1 MSFFVADNKIPITQK
16 SIGIPATN
24 GLSYNPG
31 QQIDF
36 YVDPQQVKF
45 FNPKNSYLSFDV
57 KIQMKGDT
65 TGQLTRLML
74 DSHIGAQSL
83 IKEIRI
89 FDGSNNALLEEI
101 VGYNIN
107 TMVKYDYE
115 CNDSLR
121 NKRAL
126 SEGAGY
132 RGMNEGSQGTT
143 ESFQNSAINQYSRP
157 NADTTQS
164 ASLINA
170 SYQDCKVCLPLNTGI
185 FSNDKIFPCMLTSGL
200 RITILLEDSIRCIR
214 QMEGAMVN
222 RKTPLNPF
230 IHSKNGCAT
239 NANGSFS
246 AGTNHNTIYLE
257 NFNGYTNPEFL
268 PFVVGESIGFYKL
281 GTAGAGTFVEMR
293 AGAVG
298 TYPVIT
304 EIGLDTVNARTLV
317 KLTTTNFSLTASLA
331 TNSNA
336 SHVIFTKS
344 ADVGTLT
351 ATYKLNNVELYL
363 EVVDMGANYEND
375 MMRKMREGGTINYDF
390 LSVTN
395 YRYSQLSSDI
405 VANIQIPI
413 ENRRM
418 RSILCVPTDSS
429 NYTQVQVLTASGTY
443 VEETMS
449 NALTEGRYRNV
460 VMNQDRCGLA
470 GCSDFITSYQFLYDG
485 KLQPSR
491 LVNCSKTSSKKS
503 ISQQH
508 LIELEK
514 SLSSANITGQSLLE
528 FNRNF
533 IIGRSLTAGQNGTY
547 DGRGKQF
554 SLQVNYQ
561 GTDAPTKNKLWN
573 SFVYHIRRMV
583 IKGDSIFVEV

>member
-24 GLSYNPG
+24 GLSYNPS

-36 YVDPQQVKF
+36 YIDPQQVKF

-57 KIQMKGDT
+57 AIKQKGDVD
-65 TGQLTRLML
+65 GQLTRLML
-74 DSHIGAQSL
+74 DSHIGAQVL
-83 IKEIRI
+83 IREIRI

-107 TMVKYDYE
+107 TSVKYDYE

-132 RGMNEGSQGTT
+132 RGVNEGSQGCG
-143 ESFQNSAINQYSRP
+143 ESFQNSAINQYSVKNP
-157 NADTTQS
+157 DTTAS
-164 ASLINA
+164 ASLVNA
-170 SYQDCKVCLPLNTGI
+170 SYQNCKVCLPLNTGI
-185 FSNDKIFPCMLTSGL
+185 FSNDKVFPALLTQGL
-200 RITILLEDSIRCIR
+200 RISILLEDSVRCIR
-214 QMEGAMVN
+214 QCEGAMVN
-222 RKTPLNPF
+222 RKTVLNPF
-230 IHSKNGCAT
+230 IHSQNGCLT
-239 NANGSFS
+239 NTGAGSGS
-246 AGTNHNTIYLE
+246 YVAGVNASNIYLE

-268 PFVVGESIGFYKL
+268 PFVVGESIGIFKTNVPGYV
-281 GTAGAGTFVEMR
+281 AMR

-298 TYPVIT
+298 TYPVIKS
-304 EIGLDTVNARTLV
+304 IGLETVNGRSLIKV
-317 KLTTTNFSLTASLA
+317 NTTNFSLTAALG

-344 ADVGTLT
+344 ADVGAPLT
-351 ATYKLNNVELYL
+351 TTYQLNNVELYL
-363 EVVDMGANYEND
+363 EVVDMGQNYEND
-375 MMRKMREGGTINYDF
+375 MMRKMKEGGTINYDF
-390 LSVTN
+390 LSTTN
-395 YRYSQLSSDI
+395 YRYSQLAGDI
-405 VANIQIPI
+405 VANIQLPI

-418 RSILCVPTDSS
+418 RSIIAVPTDSS
-429 NYTQVQVLTASGTY
+429 VYTQTQVLTASGTY
-443 VEETMS
+443 AEEVGGG
-449 NALTEGRYRNV
+449 NDFLLH
-460 VMNQDRCGLA
+460 QDRCGLV
-470 GCSDFITSYQFLYDG
+470 GISDNISSYQFLYDG

-491 LVNCSKTSSKKS
+491 LVDCSKTSSKLS

-514 SLSSANITGQSLLE
+514 ALSSAGITGQSLLE

-533 IIGRSLTAGQNGTY
+533 LIGRSLTAGQNGVY

-561 GTDAPTKNKLWN
+561 GTPPTKNKLWN
-573 SFVYHIRRMV
+573 NFVHHMRRLV

>member
-16 SIGIPATN
+16 SIGIPAIN
-24 GLSYNPG
+24 GLSYNPN

-36 YVDPQQVKF
+36 FVDPQQVKF

-57 KIQMKGDT
+57 KIQQKSDT
-65 TGQLTRLML
+65 DGQLTRLVL

-89 FDGSNNALLEEI
+89 YDGSNNSLLEEI

-132 RGMNEGSQGTT
+132 RGLNEGSQGGT
-143 ESFQNSAINQYSRP
+143 ESFQNSAINQYSNP

-164 ASLINA
+164 ASLVNA
-170 SYQDCKVCLPLNTGI
+170 SYMDCKVCLPLNTGI

-200 RITILLEDSIRCIR
+200 RISILLEDSIRCIR
-214 QMEGAMVN
+214 QLEGTMVN
-222 RKTPLNPF
+222 RKTVLNPY
-230 IHSKNGCAT
+230 IHSQNGCLT
-239 NANGSFS
+239 NANGSYS
-246 AGTNHNTIYLE
+246 AGVNASHIYLE
-257 NFNGYTNPEFL
+257 HFNGYTNPEFL
-268 PFVVGESIGFYKL
+268 PFVVGESIGIYKTN
-281 GTAGAGTFVEMR
+281 GTPGYVEMR

-298 TYPVIT
+298 TYPVIKS
-304 EIGLDTVNARTLV
+304 IGLETVNARSLI
-317 KLTTTNFSLTASLA
+317 KITTSNFSLTASLQ
-331 TNSNA
+331 TNANA

-351 ATYKLNNVELYL
+351 ATYQLNNVELYL
-363 EVVDMGANYEND
+363 EVVDMGSNYEND
-375 MMRKMREGGTINYDF
+375 MMRKMKEGGTINYDF

-405 VANIQIPI
+405 VANIQLPI

-418 RSILCVPTDSS
+418 RSIICVPTDSS

-443 VEETMS
+443 AEDSVSVE
-449 NALTEGRYRNV
+449 ATEGRRRN
-460 VMNQDRCGLA
+460 MILNQDRCGLA
-470 GCSDFITSYQFLYDG
+470 GISDFISSYQFLYDG

-508 LIELEK
+508 LIEVEK
-514 SLSSANITGQSLLE
+514 SLTSAGITGQSLLE

-533 IIGRSLTAGQNGTY
+533 IIGRSLTAGQNGVY

-561 GTDAPTKNKLWN
+561 GTTPTKNKLWN
-573 SFVYHIRRMV
+573 NFVHHMRRIV
-583 IKGDSIFVEV
+583 IKGDTIMVEV

>member
-31 QQIDF
+31 QQIEF
-36 YVDPQQVKF
+36 YIDPQQVKF

-65 TGQLTRLML
+65 NGQLTRLML

-83 IKEIRI
+83 LKEIRI
-89 FDGSNNALLEEI
+89 YDGSNNALLEEI

-121 NKRAL
+121 HKRAL

-132 RGMNEGSQGTT
+132 KGLNEGSQGCHT
-143 ESFQNSAINQYSRP
+143 SYQNSAINQYSRP
-157 NADTTQS
+157 QS
-164 ASLINA
+164 ATTANSSLVNA

-185 FSNDKIFPCMLTSGL
+185 FSNDKVFPCMLTSGL
-200 RITILLEDSIRCIR
+200 RISILLEDSVRCIR
-214 QMEGAMVN
+214 QMEGGMVN
-222 RKTPLNPF
+222 RKTLLNPF
-230 IHSKNGCAT
+230 IHSQNGCST

-268 PFVVGESIGFYKL
+268 PFVVGESFGIFKTN
-281 GTAGAGTFVEMR
+281 GTPGYVEMR

-298 TYPVIT
+298 TFPIIT
-304 EIGLDTVNARTLV
+304 EITLDTVHSRELI
-317 KLTTTNFSLTASLA
+317 KLTTTNFSLTASLQ
-331 TNSNA
+331 TNTNA

-344 ADVGTLT
+344 ADVGSLT
-351 ATYKLNNVELYL
+351 ATYQLNNVELYL

-390 LSVTN
+390 LSMTN
-395 YRYSQLSSDI
+395 YRYSQLASDI

-418 RSILCVPTDSS
+418 RSIICVPTDST

-443 VEETMS
+443 AEELDGNNDLILRS
-449 NALTEGRYRNV
+449 
-460 VMNQDRCGLA
+460 DRCGLI

-528 FNRNF
+528 FSRNF

-561 GTDAPTKNKLWN
+561 GSSPTVNKLWN
-573 SFVYHIRRMV
+573 NFVYHIRRMV
-583 IKGDSIFVEV
+583 IKGDTIMVEV

>member
-16 SIGIPATN
+16 SIGIPAIN
-24 GLSYNPG
+24 GLSYNPN

-36 YVDPQQVKF
+36 YIDPQQVKF

-57 KIQMKGDT
+57 KIQQKADT
-65 TGQLTRLML
+65 NGQLTRLIL

-89 FDGSNNALLEEI
+89 FDGSNNSLLEEI

-126 SEGAGY
+126 SEGAGV
-132 RGMNEGSQGTT
+132 RGVNEGSQGGT
-143 ESFQNSAINQYSRP
+143 ESFQNSAVNQY
-157 NADTTQS
+157 AETTNPDGENS
-164 ASLINA
+164 SLVNA
-170 SYQDCKVCLPLNTGI
+170 SYSDCKVCLPLNTGI
-185 FSNDKIFPCMLTSGL
+185 FSNDKVFPCMLTNGL
-200 RITILLEDSIRCIR
+200 RISILLEDSIKCIR
-214 QMEGAMVN
+214 QLEGAMVN
-222 RKTPLNPF
+222 RKTVLNPY
-230 IHSKNGCAT
+230 IHSHNGCLT

-246 AGTNHNTIYLE
+246 AGVNYNEIFLE
-257 NFNGYTNPEFL
+257 NYNGYTNPEFI
-268 PFVVGESIGFYKL
+268 PFVVGESIGIYKTN
-281 GTAGAGTFVEMR
+281 GTPGYVEMR

-304 EIGLDTVNARTLV
+304 AISSATAHGRTLV
-317 KLTTTNFSLTASLA
+317 KLTTTNFSLTASLQ
-331 TNSNA
+331 TNANA
-336 SHVIFTKS
+336 SHVLFTKS
-344 ADVGTLT
+344 ADVGAPLT
-351 ATYKLNNVELYL
+351 STYQLNNVELYL
-363 EVVDMGANYEND
+363 ETVDMGQNYEND

-405 VANIQIPI
+405 VANIQLPI

-418 RSILCVPTDSS
+418 RSIICVPTDSS
-429 NYTQVQVLTASGTY
+429 VYTQTQVLTASGTY
-443 VEETMS
+443 VEETVG
-449 NALTEGRYRNV
+449 AEATEGRRRD
-460 VMNQDRCGLA
+460 MILNQDRCGLV
-470 GCSDFITSYQFLYDG
+470 GISDNITNYQFLYDG

-491 LVNCSKTSSKKS
+491 LVDCSKTSSKKS

-508 LIELEK
+508 LIEVEK
-514 SLSSANITGQSLLE
+514 SLTSAGISGQSLLE
-528 FNRNF
+528 FNKNF
-533 IIGRSLTAGQNGTY
+533 IIGRSLTAGQNGVY

-561 GTDAPTKNKLWN
+561 GTTPTKNKLWN
-573 SFVYHIRRMV
+573 NFVHHMRRIV
-583 IKGDSIFVEV
+583 IKGDTIMVEV

>member
-16 SIGIPATN
+16 SIGIPAIN
-24 GLSYNPG
+24 GLSYNPA

-57 KIQMKGDT
+57 KIQQKGDT
-65 TGQLTRLML
+65 DGQLTRLML

-121 NKRAL
+121 NKRGL

-132 RGMNEGSQGTT
+132 RGQNEGSQGCS
-143 ESFQNSAINQYSRP
+143 ESFQNSAINQFSVKNP
-157 NADTTQS
+157 DTTAS
-164 ASLINA
+164 ASLVNA

-185 FSNDKIFPCMLTSGL
+185 FSNDKVFPTMLTSGL
-200 RITILLEDSIRCIR
+200 RISILLEDAVKCIR

-222 RKTPLNPF
+222 RKTTLNPF
-230 IHSKNGCAT
+230 IHSQNGCLT
-239 NANGSFS
+239 NANGSYS
-246 AGTNHNTIYLE
+246 AGVNASNIYLE

-268 PFVVGESIGFYKL
+268 PFVVGESIGFYKTN
-281 GTAGAGTFVEMR
+281 GTPGFVEMR

-298 TYPVIT
+298 TYPVIKS
-304 EIGLDTVNARTLV
+304 IGLETVNGRSLIKV
-317 KLTTTNFSLTASLA
+317 NTTNFSLTASLG

-336 SHVIFTKS
+336 SHVLFTKS
-344 ADVGTLT
+344 ADVGAPLT
-351 ATYKLNNVELYL
+351 TTYQLNNVELYL
-363 EVVDMGANYEND
+363 EVVDMGSNYEND

-405 VANIQIPI
+405 VANIQLPI

-418 RSILCVPTDSS
+418 RSIICVPTDSS
-429 NYTQVQVLTASGTY
+429 VYTQTQVLTASGTY
-443 VEETMS
+443 EEDFS
-449 NALTEGRYRNV
+449 GDANFFLF
-460 VMNQDRCGLA
+460 QDRCGLV
-470 GCSDFITSYQFLYDG
+470 GISDNITNYQFLYDG

-491 LVNCSKTSSKKS
+491 LVDCSKTSSKKS

-508 LIELEK
+508 LIEVEK
-514 SLSSANITGQSLLE
+514 ALTSANITGQSLLE

-533 IIGRSLTAGQNGTY
+533 IIGRSLTAGQNGVY

-561 GTDAPTKNKLWN
+561 GTAPTKNKLWN
-573 SFVYHIRRMV
+573 NFVHHMRRLV
-583 IKGDSIFVEV
+583 IKGDTIMVEV